1 MTRTPVDGL
10 PYDVQRALARGL
22 AVQARAALDAAAQ
35 VGTQRTLADWAA
47 EFLLAAGPNDGP
59 QLGLKEAPC
68 APHS

>member
-22 AVQARAALDAAAQ
+22 AVQARAAIDAAAA

-47 EFLLAAGPNDGP
+47 EFLLGRDDGA